1 EYDGENRQTKFNS
14 TVGQYFY
21 DGDGRRVKKIDGS
34 GTTVFV
40 YNVGGQLIAEYHN
53 DPVPA
58 PPGGGG
64 TSYLTSDHLGST
76 RVVTKSDGSVKARY
90 DYLPFGEE
98 LGATIGGRTVGT
110 GYGAADGTKQKFTQK
125 ERDSESG
132 LDYFLA
138 RYYSSA
144 QGRFTSV
151 DPLMA
156 SASVTAPQSWNR
168 YAYAFNN
175 PLRFIDPDGQEVKVL
190 DEKALEYIRSTLPK
204 AVRDRVKLDKNGM
217 IDRKALNGIKSKD
230 KNVLDLKAL
239 ANSSSVIEAATGK
252 GVSGQPEFSY
262 TSVEQVRKEVIDALV
277 KRGED
282 PKDAAEV
289 AKEVSLPTEFLG
301 RTQTANESG
310 SGNPRVVVSDG
321 TGAAATAPMQELVV
335 TMAHELYG
343 HGLPLTKGKPW
354 GHDNGGPVD
363 VNIRRIEQQTKRN
376 FPGPQATPQS
386 PRPKK
391 P

>member
-1 EYDGENRQTKFNS
+1 
-14 TVGQYFY
+14 
-21 DGDGRRVKKIDGS
+21 
-34 GTTVFV
+34 
-40 YNVGGQLIAEYHN
+40 
-53 DPVPA
+53 
-58 PPGGGG
+58 
-64 TSYLTSDHLGST
+64 
-76 RVVTKSDGSVKARY
+76 
-90 DYLPFGEE
+90 
-98 LGATIGGRTVGT
+98 
-110 GYGAADGTKQKFTQK
+110 
-125 ERDSESG
+125 

-156 SASVTAPQSWNR
+156 SARVTVPQSWNR

-175 PLRFIDPDGQEVKVL
+175 PLRFVDPDGQEVKVL

-204 AVRDRVKLDKNGM
+204 AVRAQVKLDKNGM
-217 IDRKALNGIKSKD
+217 IDKKALNGIKSKD
-230 KNVLDLKAL
+230 QNVLDLKGL
-239 ANSSSVIEAATGK
+239 VNSSNVIEAATAK
-252 GVSGQPEFSY
+252 GVAGQPEFSY

-277 KRGED
+277 KGGED
-282 PKDAAEV
+282 PKVAAEV

-343 HGLPLTKGKPW
+343 HGLPLTQGKPW

-363 VNIRRIEQQTKRN
+363 VNIRRIEERTKRN
-376 FPGPQATPQS
+376 FPEPQARPQS